1 MSVAELIRL
10 SNIFLIIGVILI
22 VLSVIMV
29 IKFDIY
35 RAWHFATGHKLK
47 EGHEKKIRENII
59 ENISRKITT
68 QKIHKIQEMT
78 DVLPATDGNMMTS
91 EAVTVELKG
100 EQGTQP
106 LMIQQPSETTDLRGF
121 RLKYDVTFIHTTIRI

>member
-1 MSVAELIRL
+1 MSVSELIRL
-10 SNIFLIIGVILI
+10 SNIFLIIGIILI
-22 VLSVIMV
+22 VLSAILF
-29 IKFDIY
+29 IKLDIY
-35 RAWHFATGHKLK
+35 RSWHFATGHKLK
-47 EGHEKKIRENII
+47 EGYEKKVHENIT

-78 DVLPATDGNMMTS
+78 DVLPETDGNTMTS

-100 EQGTQP
+100 GQDTLP

-121 RLKYDVTFIHTTIRI
+121 RLKYDVTIIHTTIRI